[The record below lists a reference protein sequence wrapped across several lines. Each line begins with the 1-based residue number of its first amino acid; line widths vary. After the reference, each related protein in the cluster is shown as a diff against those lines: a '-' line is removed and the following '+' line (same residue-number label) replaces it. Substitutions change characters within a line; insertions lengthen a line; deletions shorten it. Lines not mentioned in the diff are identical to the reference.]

1 MEQKEPIEEKKSLGE
16 TADPGEKNPDL
27 KVEIRQYQTL
37 LEILDQPK
45 KAMKVIAAMVT
56 LAMAIFMALAFTTIA
71 IKRFYPYNEIK
82 TNAFG
87 ATTMQNEEVELTY
100 WLFNT
105 AELWGNSG
113 IRVERGDQLTIRA
126 SGKSNT
132 SIHHLVDRAFYNA
145 RPRYRWVGTEGEPRP
160 SNTRTAYRIYGERDP
175 DALIMQVVPER
186 ESGDANK
193 LPEEYLRPDFV
204 RSIADEEDPE
214 NRFYYIGKERTDLMI
229 NQSGTLRFAVNDIVL
244 TDACI
249 DSLVRHNDM
258 IFKDIYNKE
267 EYIDLLLLKHDTLM
281 LKRMYEQK
289 CRAERQNDSRQNTER
304 WDAVV
309 LKKCGNTPGKHK
321 SLQIWLEKC
330 ARPQRTWLKHYTD
343 SSELWE
349 VGAAMAA
356 LRKECDTLKGFYR
369 YIKDKKFD
377 KEDPTCLQ
385 IGNYLMKHPD
395 FMPEIEGKNG
405 PDAAQ
410 QLFEDRSLRDSCA
423 ERCKDK
429 YDDRQEELRS
439 RVKSV
444 EHISEKW
451 RNANSQGMHFGA
463 HPVPLLG
470 SIEGRSHDSSPLA
483 LSGKDMQTNIYPF
496 YNEMTYY
503 RENHYYDAWYEDN
516 VGSFLIVVERRKNS
530 VL

>member
-1 MEQKEPIEEKKSLGE
+1 MEQKEAVEEKKSLGE
-16 TADPGEKNPDL
+16 TTDPGEMNPDL

-160 SNTRTAYRIYGERDP
+160 SNKRTAYRIYGERDP

-249 DSLVRHNDM
+249 DSMVRHNDM
-258 IFKDIYNKE
+258 IFKENNAE
-267 EYIDLLLLKHDTLM
+267 EQYRDLLLLKHDTLM
-281 LKRMYEQK
+281 LERLLEQQHPTIYPCLEILPAPDRTKNRMQIKPDPIKIRLALSPRKRL
-289 CRAERQNDSRQNTER
+289 ERLAFFTDTSRLWRIGEAIISLSRQ
-304 WDAVV
+304 
-309 LKKCGNTPGKHK
+309 
-321 SLQIWLEKC
+321 
-330 ARPQRTWLKHYTD
+330 
-343 SSELWE
+343 
-349 VGAAMAA
+349 
-356 LRKECDTLKGFYR
+356 CDTLKGFYR
-369 YIKDKKFD
+369 YIKDQREPGKKD
-377 KEDPTCLQ
+377 STYLR

-405 PDAAQ
+405 PDMAR
-410 QLFEDRSLRDSCA
+410 QLFRDSSLRNACA
-423 ERCKDK
+423 DRCKEK
-429 YDDRQEELRS
+429 YDDRQEKLRS
-439 RVKSV
+439 LVYSV

-451 RNANSQGMHFGA
+451 CDANSQGMYIGA

-470 SIEGRSHDSSPLA
+470 SIEGRLHDLSPLA
-483 LSGKDMQTNIYPF
+483 LSGKDMQKKIYPF

>member
-258 IFKDIYNKE
+258 IFKENNGE
-267 EYIDLLLLKHDTLM
+267 EQYRDLLLLKHDTLM
-281 LKRMYEQK
+281 LERLLEQRHPTIHPFLEILPVPNWTKNRMQIEPNTIQIRQALSPRKR
-289 CRAERQNDSRQNTER
+289 RERLAFFTDTSRLWRIGE
-304 WDAVV
+304 AII
-309 LKKCGNTPGKHK
+309 
-321 SLQIWLEKC
+321 SLRRQ
-330 ARPQRTWLKHYTD
+330 
-343 SSELWE
+343 
-349 VGAAMAA
+349 
-356 LRKECDTLKGFYR
+356 CDTLKGFYR
-369 YIKDKKFD
+369 YIRDKKFD

-423 ERCKDK
+423 DRCKDK
-429 YDDRQEELRS
+429 YDDRQEKLRS
-439 RVKSV
+439 LVKSV

-451 RNANSQGMHFGA
+451 RNANSQGMYFGA